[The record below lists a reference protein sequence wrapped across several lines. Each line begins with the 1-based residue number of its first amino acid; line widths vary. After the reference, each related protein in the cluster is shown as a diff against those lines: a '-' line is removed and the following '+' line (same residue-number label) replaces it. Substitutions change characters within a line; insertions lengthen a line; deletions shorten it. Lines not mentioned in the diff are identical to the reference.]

1 MSMTETDI
9 NPLERFVTVDLP
21 AEKTRIMRGAAD
33 LAGLKLEV
41 GGTLIQLMIDGLTIV
56 GQQLADL
63 QAQILDAHEPPAEN
77 MLAPE
82 AADVL
87 SRVILSYQA
96 LATALLQGSPP
107 NVSDPEVRKAVEE
120 SLQAAVQAQRIV
132 EEAADAFPYDGDDDE
147 MDDEAGAAPEQPP
160 TATA

>member
-9 NPLERFVTVDLP
+9 NPLEKFVTVDLP
-21 AEKTRIMRGAAD
+21 SEKNRIMRGTAD

-63 QAQILDAHEPPAEN
+63 QAQILDGPEPPAEN
-77 MLAPE
+77 MLTPE
-82 AADVL
+82 AADVVT
-87 SRVILSYQA
+87 RVILSYQA
-96 LATALLQGSPP
+96 MATALLQGSPP

-132 EEAADAFPYDGDDDE
+132 EEAADAFPYDGDDDG
-147 MDDEAGAAPEQPP
+147 MDDEAEPEPP
-160 TATA
+160 ATTATA